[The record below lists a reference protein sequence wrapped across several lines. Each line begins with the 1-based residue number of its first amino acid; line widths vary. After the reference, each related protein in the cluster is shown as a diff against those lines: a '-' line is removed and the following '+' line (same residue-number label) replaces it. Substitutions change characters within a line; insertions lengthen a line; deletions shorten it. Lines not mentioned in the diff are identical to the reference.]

1 MRAARVTLVASGL
14 AIAGV
19 GIVLLIGTLRF
30 EQLVGLAVWLA
41 CAIVLHDAVLVPVVT
56 VLTAVLKRAGSAL
69 PRSAI
74 LLIEGGFALGM
85 LISLA
90 VAPEIYAK
98 ALGPRNETVLPA
110 DYATRLIAVW
120 VVILVVT
127 SAGAVLLTVVTGART
142 RRMNARRTS
151 THA

>member
-1 MRAARVTLVASGL
+1 MKAARVTLVASGV

-19 GIVLLIGTLRF
+19 GIALLLGTLRF
-30 EQLVGLAVWLA
+30 EQLVGLAIWLA
-41 CAIVLHDAVLVPVVT
+41 CSVVLHDGVLVPVVT
-56 VLTAVLKRAGSAL
+56 VMAAVLKRAGRAL
-69 PRSAI
+69 PRPAI

-90 VAPEIYAK
+90 VGPEIYAK

-120 VVILVVT
+120 AAILVLTAAAVT
-127 SAGAVLLTVVTGART
+127 LVAVITGART
-142 RRMNARRTS
+142 RRMNDRRSS
-151 THA
+151 THV